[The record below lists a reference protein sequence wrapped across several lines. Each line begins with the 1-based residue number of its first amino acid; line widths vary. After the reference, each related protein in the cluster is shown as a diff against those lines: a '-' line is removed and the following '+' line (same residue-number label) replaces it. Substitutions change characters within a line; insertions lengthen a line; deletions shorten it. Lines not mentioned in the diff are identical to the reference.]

1 MWWLLDLKY
10 AFWATC
16 FGAIL
21 LCRRLEKRFSMLM
34 VRTTALLKFDVLT
47 WGGWRGERWHGNKHL
62 RRDDAWQCDNIPHF
76 CVFFCGVI
84 LFFSPTVIPNG
95 QKMLYYYLVKFH
107 IDLIICLFLSLG
119 WHYQL
124 NDHVLHALFEKR
136 TWLNQVSVCMEGT
149 IIFPF
154 CCSTFVQK
162 YNTSCLELN
171 I

>member
-1 MWWLLDLKY
+1 MVPTIRPLK
-10 AFWATC
+10 
-16 FGAIL
+16 I
-21 LCRRLEKRFSMLM
+21 
-34 VRTTALLKFDVLT
+34 DVSV
-47 WGGWRGERWHGNKHL
+47 WSGSWGERWNRNKHI
-62 RRDDAWQCDNIPHF
+62 RRDDAWQLDDIPRF
-76 CVFFCGVI
+76 WFLVEL
-84 LFFSPTVIPNG
+84 LFFLSPIIIPNG
-95 QKMLYYYLVKFH
+95 QRILYYYLVKFH

>member
-1 MWWLLDLKY
+1 MVPTIMPLK
-10 AFWATC
+10 
-16 FGAIL
+16 I
-21 LCRRLEKRFSMLM
+21 
-34 VRTTALLKFDVLT
+34 DVSV
-47 WGGWRGERWHGNKHL
+47 WSGSWGERWNRNKHI
-62 RRDDAWQCDNIPHF
+62 RRDDAWQLDDIPRF
-76 CVFFCGVI
+76 WFLVEL
-84 LFFSPTVIPNG
+84 LFFLSPIIIPNG
-95 QKMLYYYLVKFH
+95 QMILYYYLVKFH

-124 NDHVLHALFEKR
+124 NDHVVHALFEKWI
-136 TWLNQVSVCMEGT
+136 WLNQVSVCMEGT

>member
-1 MWWLLDLKY
+1 MVPTIMPLK
-10 AFWATC
+10 
-16 FGAIL
+16 I
-21 LCRRLEKRFSMLM
+21 
-34 VRTTALLKFDVLT
+34 DVSV
-47 WGGWRGERWHGNKHL
+47 WSGSWGERWNRNKHI
-62 RRDDAWQCDNIPHF
+62 RRDDAWQLDDIPR
-76 CVFFCGVI
+76 VWFFVEL
-84 LFFSPTVIPNG
+84 LFFLSPIIIPNG
-95 QKMLYYYLVKFH
+95 QRILYYYLVKFH